1 MIYSDSE
8 FLQYAFRHYDNPHLV
23 SVEEFNSDLK
33 RIHYVNNL
41 IRRYVESK
49 DDLKGKL
56 LINHMVIIGNC
67 FSVQG
72 AIELLTY
79 KIEKQYM
86 CILYTCFRYLEWVNI
101 NEYGMDFWLLDKL
114 ENDDSE

>member
-1 MIYSDSE
+1 MISSDSE

-41 IRRYVESK
+41 IRRYVQCKE
-49 DDLKGKL
+49 DLKGKL

-67 FSVQG
+67 FSVPG
-72 AIELLTY
+72 AIDLMTY
-79 KIEKQYM
+79 RVEKQYM
-86 CILYTCFRYLEWVNI
+86 SILYTCFMYLGWVDKNV
-101 NEYGMDFWLLDKL
+101 YGMDFWLLNKL
-114 ENDDSE
+114 EVDEDD